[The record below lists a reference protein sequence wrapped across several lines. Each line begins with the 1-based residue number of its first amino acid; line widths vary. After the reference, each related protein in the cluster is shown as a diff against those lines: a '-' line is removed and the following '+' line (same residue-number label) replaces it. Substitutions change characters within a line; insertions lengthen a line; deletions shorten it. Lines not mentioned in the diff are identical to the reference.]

1 MATLYLQTKEPQK
14 SVEKFKE
21 LVKLKPES
29 PDYKFEAFKKLYDAG
44 YDEYAIAFGK
54 EVAQP
59 MEVVRH
65 YNNKGVLLAK
75 DGKVKEAIEEYTR
88 ALRFFPQFKE
98 NFRIYYNLALA
109 HLQLK
114 TAEDIKSAET
124 FLKKALELEP
134 TFEKAKASLTSLPK
148 LAS

>member
-1 MATLYLQTKEPQK
+1 
-14 SVEKFKE
+14 
-21 LVKLKPES
+21 
-29 PDYKFEAFKKLYDAG
+29 
-44 YDEYAIAFGK
+44 
-54 EVAQP
+54 

-88 ALRFFPQFKE
+88 ALRFFPEFKE

-124 FLKKALELEP
+124 FLKRALELEP
-134 TFEKAKASLTSLPK
+134 TFEKAKASLASLPK